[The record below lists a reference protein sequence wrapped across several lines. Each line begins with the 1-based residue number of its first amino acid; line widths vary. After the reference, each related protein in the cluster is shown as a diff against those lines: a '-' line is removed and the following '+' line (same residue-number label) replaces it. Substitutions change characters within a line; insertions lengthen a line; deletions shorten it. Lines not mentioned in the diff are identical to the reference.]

1 MWFSLSDLRQFIQE
15 QQGIPWVQDG
25 TINVEEYVSRF
36 GFGTGTEAGRL
47 RVKNFVD
54 SSEWEVKETMRR
66 AYSDVMAR
74 RISIG
79 GFAMPVDVSGSN
91 S

>member
-1 MWFSLSDLRQFIQE
+1 MEKAIFLDR
-15 QQGIPWVQDG
+15 DG